1 VNLWMNIIQLKKNN
15 QLNEEFKIFKKII
28 KLLKFPNFR
37 TTNQKM
43 FQGSVIELE
52 IQNQLSQIQV
62 KKNKFLNLQLLEVE
76 LVHHIK
82 NNDYTNI
89 EIVEEKI
96 EKCNQNLQL
105 LRSQSDQIFSDVV
118 FEEHIVAN
126 KKKKLNIEEYEKKL
140 TSQLEVLRQ
149 EIQEEEINQYFKS
162 NSSNQSHFA
171 LVMTA
176 LKSEEEKLVQ
186 ELKDLKNMKYF

>member
-1 VNLWMNIIQLKKNN
+1 M
-15 QLNEEFKIFKKII
+15 
-28 KLLKFPNFR
+28 
-37 TTNQKM
+37 
-43 FQGSVIELE
+43 
-52 IQNQLSQIQV
+52 
-62 KKNKFLNLQLLEVE
+62 
-76 LVHHIK
+76 
-82 NNDYTNI
+82 
-89 EIVEEKI
+89 VEEKI

-162 NSSNQSHFA
+162 SSSNQSHFA